1 MNFNKIL
8 NSLPVKIFAL
18 IISVI
23 ISIFFSLII
32 FSMLVSE
39 NEQIPEKYNFWIVF
53 CGVAF
58 ALIVNFIVE
67 YNSTTKLKY
76 NVSKA
81 EAEVKAAAERRDSL
95 LDKATRVSDK
105 YAGEEKE
112 LYSEFA
118 QSRKGT
124 GTVSARVRTSGDFK
138 AVVESYP
145 ELKANEHVHKL
156 ISQLESSENIL
167 YNAKNSYADKAA
179 KFNTKIHTFPIAIFR
194 RLFKWED
201 ISTEALLSAEEE
213 ITDEQ
218 LGI

>member
-1 MNFNKIL
+1 MDFNKIL

-39 NEQIPEKYNFWIVF
+39 NEEIPEKYNFWIVF

-81 EAEVKAAAERRDSL
+81 EAEIKAAIERRDSL

-124 GTVSARVRTSGDFK
+124 GAVSARVRTSGDFK

-156 ISQLESSENIL
+156 ISQIESSENIL
-167 YNAKNSYADKAA
+167 YNAKNAYADKAA

-194 RLFKWED
+194 KLFKWED